1 MFEVVDLD
9 RFPVISIVSIF
20 LCGRGML
27 GESEVPSA
35 PGSSD
40 EHKYI
45 RVGVVGFGYV
55 SRSCHCQ
62 FGWKMA
68 AFLQQKCR

>member
-1 MFEVVDLD
+1 MLEVVALD

-40 EHKYI
+40 EHNYI

-55 SRSCHCQ
+55 SRSHCQ
-62 FGWKMA
+62 FGWENGSFSSAKM
-68 AFLQQKCR
+68 